1 MYPNF
6 KLGEIWMDIKWQL
19 NKENI
24 KPTSD
29 DYHWMLTS
37 IEECEE

>member
-29 DYHWMLTS
+29 DNHWMLTS